1 MKAKAIRE
9 QREAEA
15 STSATNSSN
24 PPNATQ
30 SGVKR
35 SHSSMTAPDTPATVR
50 DARANTANRPLDAI
64 RPARNFTKYV
74 DYDFSKMKDTKGG
87 FLTEEDDPFNKALHA
102 PDGKKEEKPAN
113 MTQKEW
119 ERQQLLQSL
128 RRERAGPFEPA
139 ISILEDKSKQKTC
152 RECGSLE
159 IDWKWEEMLQCCV
172 CNACKEKFPEKYS
185 LLTKTEAKED
195 YLLTDREYW
204 RFLAVGVVLLTV
216 SQRNY
221 ATKIY
226 SHASSDPIRTS
237 QPGTT

>member
-15 STSATNSSN
+15 RASTTSSSN
-24 PPNATQ
+24 PPKTTQ

-35 SHSSMTAPDTPATVR
+35 SYSSMTASDTPENVR
-50 DARANTANRPLDAI
+50 DARTNTSSRPLDAI
-64 RPARNFTKYV
+64 RPARNFTKFV

-102 PDGKKEEKPAN
+102 RDGKKEEKPAN

-139 ISILEDKSKQKTC
+139 ISVLEDKSKQKTC

-159 IDWKWEEMLQCCV
+159 IDWKWEEMLKCCV
-172 CNACKEKFPEKYS
+172 CNPCKEKYPEKYS

-195 YLLTDREYW
+195 YLLTDREYYW
-204 RFLAVGVVLLTV
+204 L
-216 SQRNY
+216 
-221 ATKIY
+221 
-226 SHASSDPIRTS
+226 
-237 QPGTT
+237 